1 MTWNSVCDVLRVQ
14 LGLLCFFCENKLTPI
29 CYTTQHLF
37 NHLIDYDFFFL
48 KPGSATG
55 HMAANDDTLLL
66 DTVSLQHNKSGDSGF
81 LVRQIWTCSIFICG
95 VFKG

>member
-1 MTWNSVCDVLRVQ
+1 M
-14 LGLLCFFCENKLTPI
+14 I
-29 CYTTQHLF
+29 
-37 NHLIDYDFFFL
+37 FFL